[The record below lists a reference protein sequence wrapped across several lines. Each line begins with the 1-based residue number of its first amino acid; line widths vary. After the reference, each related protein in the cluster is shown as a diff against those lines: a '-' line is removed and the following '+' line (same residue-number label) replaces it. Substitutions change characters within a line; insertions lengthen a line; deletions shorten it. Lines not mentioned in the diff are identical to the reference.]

1 MDIEYIFE
9 HGSFEEFQ
17 QITTLREN
25 QLYWLNYIVSSIE
38 KRRVA
43 EILFGKGYSIK
54 EVEDI
59 LVLPDSEASLM
70 KVHLDKFGTID
81 TENILKALTKIYQRQ
96 TLEAVIERLLDKN
109 YNKDVVED
117 VIQLFNK

>member
-43 EILFGKGYSIK
+43 EILFGIGYSIK

-59 LVLPDSEASLM
+59 LVLPDGEASLM

>member
-25 QLYWLNYIVSSIE
+25 QLYCLNHIVSSLE
-38 KRRVA
+38 MRRVS
-43 EILFGKGYSIK
+43 EILFGIGYSIK

-59 LVLPDSEASLM
+59 LVLPDGEASLM
-70 KVHLDKFGTID
+70 KFHLVNFGPIN
-81 TENILKALTKIYQRQ
+81 TENIIKALTIIYQRQ

>member
-38 KRRVA
+38 KRQVA

-59 LVLPDSEASLM
+59 LVLPDGEASLM

>member
-17 QITTLREN
+17 QIATLREN

-43 EILFGKGYSIK
+43 EILFGIGYGI
-54 EVEDI
+54 EEGEDI
-59 LVLPDSEASLM
+59 LVLPEGEAWLM
-70 KVHLDKFGTID
+70 QVHLDKFGTID